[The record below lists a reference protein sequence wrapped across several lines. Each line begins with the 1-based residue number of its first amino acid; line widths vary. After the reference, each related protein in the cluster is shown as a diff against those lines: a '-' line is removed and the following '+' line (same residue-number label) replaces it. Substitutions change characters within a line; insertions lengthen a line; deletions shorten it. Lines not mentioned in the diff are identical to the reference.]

1 MKRARRCRWPV
12 VALCAV
18 LALGGLPAAGQEP
31 AAKTLFSSQ
40 TTAAPLPA
48 QPFGSYA
55 RGCLAGAQQLP
66 ETGPHWQAMRLGRNR
81 NWGHP
86 ITLDFIRDL
95 AGFAARQ
102 PGWRGLYIGDISQP
116 RGGPMASGH
125 ASHQMGLDV
134 DIWML
139 PPQRLD
145 LSRSARENISSQS
158 MRRANGAYVNA
169 HWGASHH
176 AIIEAAAKDPRVA
189 RIFIF
194 PGAKLQMCKD
204 ATGNR
209 DWLRKLR
216 PWWGHHAHFHV
227 RLACPKDAQG
237 CENQPAPPAGDGC
250 AEARQWQADILNPP
264 PPRPDAP
271 KPKPKRAL
279 QLADLPASCRAVL
292 AAP

>member
-1 MKRARRCRWPV
+1 MIEAWRCRWPV
-12 VALCAV
+12 VALYAV

-40 TTAAPLPA
+40 TTAASLPA

-102 PGWRGLYIGDISQP
+102 PGWKGLYIGDISQP

-250 AEARQWQADILNPP
+250 AEAAQWQADILNPP

>member
-18 LALGGLPAAGQEP
+18 LALGGLPAAGQQP

-169 HWGASHH
+169 HWGAGHH

-237 CENQPAPPAGDGC
+237 CENQPAPPPGDGC
-250 AEARQWQADILNPP
+250 AEAAQWQADILNPP

>member
-169 HWGASHH
+169 HWGAGHH

-237 CENQPAPPAGDGC
+237 CENQPAPPPGDGC
-250 AEARQWQADILNPP
+250 AEAAQWQADILNPP

>member
-1 MKRARRCRWPV
+1 MIEAWRCRWPV

-40 TTAAPLPA
+40 TTAASLPA

-204 ATGNR
+204 AKGNR

-237 CENQPAPPAGDGC
+237 CENQPAPPPGDGC
-250 AEARQWQADILNPP
+250 AEAAQWQADILNPP

>member
-1 MKRARRCRWPV
+1 MIEAWRCRWPV

-40 TTAAPLPA
+40 TTAASLPA
-48 QPFGSYA
+48 QPLGSYA

-169 HWGASHH
+169 HWGAGHH

-237 CENQPAPPAGDGC
+237 CENQPAPPPGDGC
-250 AEARQWQADILNPP
+250 AEAAQWQADILNPP

>member
-1 MKRARRCRWPV
+1 MIKAWRCRWPV
-12 VALCAV
+12 AALCAV

-40 TTAAPLPA
+40 TAAAPLPA

-169 HWGASHH
+169 LWGASHH

-250 AEARQWQADILNPP
+250 AEAAQWQADILNPP

>member
-169 HWGASHH
+169 HWGAGHH

-204 ATGNR
+204 AKGNR

-237 CENQPAPPAGDGC
+237 CENQPAPPPGDGC
-250 AEARQWQADILNPP
+250 AEAAQWQADILNPP
-264 PPRPDAP
+264 PPRPKAP
-271 KPKPKRAL
+271 KPKPKPEL
-279 QLADLPASCRAVL
+279 KLADLPASCRAVL

>member
-1 MKRARRCRWPV
+1 MIKAWRCRWPV

-48 QPFGSYA
+48 QPFGSSA

-169 HWGASHH
+169 HWGAGHH

-204 ATGNR
+204 AKGNR

-250 AEARQWQADILNPP
+250 AEAAQWQADILNPP
-264 PPRPDAP
+264 PLRPDAP

>member
-1 MKRARRCRWPV
+1 MIEAWRCRWPV

-18 LALGGLPAAGQEP
+18 LALGGLPAAGQQP

-169 HWGASHH
+169 HWGAGHH

-204 ATGNR
+204 AKGNR

-237 CENQPAPPAGDGC
+237 CENQPAPPPGDGC
-250 AEARQWQADILNPP
+250 AEAAQWQADILNPP

>member
-1 MKRARRCRWPV
+1 MIEARRCRWPV

-40 TTAAPLPA
+40 TTAASLPA

-237 CENQPAPPAGDGC
+237 CENQPAPAPGDGC
-250 AEARQWQADILNPP
+250 AEAAQWQADILNPP

>member
-1 MKRARRCRWPV
+1 MIEAWRCRWPV

-40 TTAAPLPA
+40 TTAASLPA

-158 MRRANGAYVNA
+158 MRRTNGAYVNA
-169 HWGASHH
+169 HWGAGHH

-204 ATGNR
+204 AKGNR

-237 CENQPAPPAGDGC
+237 CENQPAPPPGDGC
-250 AEARQWQADILNPP
+250 AEAAQWQADILNPP

>member
-40 TTAAPLPA
+40 TTAASLPA

-169 HWGASHH
+169 HWGAGHH

-204 ATGNR
+204 AKGNR

-237 CENQPAPPAGDGC
+237 CENQPAPPPGDGC
-250 AEARQWQADILNPP
+250 AEAAQWQADILNPP

>member
-237 CENQPAPPAGDGC
+237 CENQPAPPPGDGC
-250 AEARQWQADILNPP
+250 AEAAQWQADILNPP

>member
-1 MKRARRCRWPV
+1 MIEAWRCRWPV

-40 TTAAPLPA
+40 TTAASLPA

-169 HWGASHH
+169 HWGAGHH

-237 CENQPAPPAGDGC
+237 CENQPAPPPGDGC
-250 AEARQWQADILNPP
+250 AEAAQWQADILNPP

>member
-1 MKRARRCRWPV
+1 MKRARRCHWPV
-12 VALCAV
+12 AALCAV

-95 AGFAARQ
+95 AGFAAQQ

-169 HWGASHH
+169 HWGAGHH

-250 AEARQWQADILNPP
+250 AEAAQWQADILNPP

-292 AAP
+292 APP

>member
-1 MKRARRCRWPV
+1 MKRARQCHWPV
-12 VALCAV
+12 AALCAA

-40 TTAAPLPA
+40 TTAASLPA

-169 HWGASHH
+169 HWGAGHH

-204 ATGNR
+204 AKGNR

-250 AEARQWQADILNPP
+250 AEAAQWQADILNPP

>member
-95 AGFAARQ
+95 AGFAARK

-237 CENQPAPPAGDGC
+237 CENQPAPPPGDGC
-250 AEARQWQADILNPP
+250 AEAAQWQADILNPP

>member
-1 MKRARRCRWPV
+1 MFRDLAKGK
-12 VALCAV
+12 
-18 LALGGLPAAGQEP
+18 LALALPAPER
-31 AAKTLFSSQ
+31 
-40 TTAAPLPA
+40 LP
-48 QPFGSYA
+48 
-55 RGCLAGAQQLP
+55 
-66 ETGPHWQAMRLGRNR
+66 
-81 NWGHP
+81 
-86 ITLDFIRDL
+86 DFIRDL

-169 HWGASHH
+169 HWGAGHH

-204 ATGNR
+204 AKGNR

-250 AEARQWQADILNPP
+250 AEAAQWQADILNPP

>member
-1 MKRARRCRWPV
+1 MIEAWRCRWPV

-40 TTAAPLPA
+40 TTAASLPA

-102 PGWRGLYIGDISQP
+102 PGWKGLYIGDISQP

-250 AEARQWQADILNPP
+250 AEAAQWQADILNPP

>member
-1 MKRARRCRWPV
+1 MIKAWRCRWPV

-40 TTAAPLPA
+40 TAAAPLPA

-169 HWGASHH
+169 HWDAGHH

-204 ATGNR
+204 AKGNR

-250 AEARQWQADILNPP
+250 AEAAQWQADILNPP

>member
-1 MKRARRCRWPV
+1 MIEAWRCRWPV

-18 LALGGLPAAGQEP
+18 LALGGLPAAGQQP

-40 TTAAPLPA
+40 TTAASLPA

-169 HWGASHH
+169 HWGAGHH

-204 ATGNR
+204 AKGNR

-237 CENQPAPPAGDGC
+237 CENQPAPPPGDGC
-250 AEARQWQADILNPP
+250 AEAAQWQADILNPP

>member
-1 MKRARRCRWPV
+1 MIKAWRCRWPV
-12 VALCAV
+12 AALCAV

-204 ATGNR
+204 PKGNR

-250 AEARQWQADILNPP
+250 AEAAQWQADILNPP

>member
-1 MKRARRCRWPV
+1 MIEAWRCRWPV

-40 TTAAPLPA
+40 TTAASLPA

-169 HWGASHH
+169 HWGAGHH

-204 ATGNR
+204 AKGNR

-237 CENQPAPPAGDGC
+237 CENQPAPPPGDGC
-250 AEARQWQADILNPP
+250 AEAAQWQADILNPP

>member
-1 MKRARRCRWPV
+1 MQTMGA
-12 VALCAV
+12 
-18 LALGGLPAAGQEP
+18 LPAAAQDLP
-31 AAKTLFSSQ
+31 AKALFSAQ
-40 TTAAPLPA
+40 QRAAALPP
-48 QPFGSYA
+48 QPMGSYA
-55 RGCLAGAQQLP
+55 RGCLAGGVQLP

-86 ITLDFIRDL
+86 QTLAFIRDL
-95 AGFAARQ
+95 AAFAAQQ
-102 PGWRGLYIGDISQP
+102 PGWKGLYIGDISQP

-145 LSRSARENISSQS
+145 LSRAARETLSSQS
-158 MRRANGAYVNA
+158 MRRANGAYVNS

-176 AIIEAAAKDPRVA
+176 AIIKAAAKDPRVA

-227 RLACPKDAQG
+227 RLACPDGAQG
-237 CENQPAPPAGDGC
+237 CENQPAPPPGDGC

-264 PPRPDAP
+264 PPQPKAP
-271 KPKPKRAL
+271 KPKPKPEL
-279 QLADLPASCRAVL
+279 QLADLPTSCRAVL
-292 AAP
+292 AEP

>member
-1 MKRARRCRWPV
+1 MIEAWRCRWPV

-169 HWGASHH
+169 HWGAGHH

-204 ATGNR
+204 AKGNR

-237 CENQPAPPAGDGC
+237 CENQPAPPPGDGC
-250 AEARQWQADILNPP
+250 AEAAQWQADILNPP